1 MRRLAIAVLALSL
14 ASAAHAQ
21 EAEEAPASKPPSLIE
36 ALKAAG
42 LDPETK
48 VEGGKL
54 QVMQGQRAVIRVG
67 ADATP
72 TLAEVQPGRLADAL
86 PEGHAETYKG
96 VGAGRL
102 AFALDAS
109 PQKRQSIMKVW
120 NGLPRP
126 IAIET
131 EIAAIRQG
139 QLMRRLIPLCSVGA
153 GAIEVQAWP
162 EMIVAVTIT
171 KFAEPSADTP
181 TCNSRDS

>member
-14 ASAAHAQ
+14 AGAAQAQ
-21 EAEEAPASKPPSLIE
+21 EAEETPPSKPPSLID

-48 VEGGKL
+48 VEAGKL
-54 QVMQGQRAVIRVG
+54 QVMQGQRAVIRLG

-72 TLAEVQPGRLADAL
+72 ALGEVQAGRLADAL
-86 PEGHAETYKG
+86 PEGQAETYKG

-102 AFALDAS
+102 AVALDAS

-126 IAIET
+126 IAFEA
-131 EIAAIRQG
+131 EVAAIRQG
-139 QLMRRLIPLCSVGA
+139 QLMRRLLPMCAVEA
-153 GAIEVQAWP
+153 GATEVQAWP
-162 EMIVAVTIT
+162 EMVVAVTIT

-181 TCNSRDS
+181 NCNSRDS